1 MCVCKQIHVSCL
13 ILHLGG
19 NPAAVCLLEK
29 DIADTTKQKI
39 AAEMNLS
46 ETAFVIPSKLASDVE
61 SGNKKVNDDTSL
73 KSRTDLF
80 QTMSRFSLRWFTP
93 TSEVPL
99 CGHATLAS
107 AVVLFFIKNNQQVY
121 IKIKVNVYI

>member
-1 MCVCKQIHVSCL
+1 MYCL
-13 ILHLGG
+13 TLHLGG

-29 DIADTTKQKI
+29 DISDTTKQKI

-46 ETAFVIPSKLASDVE
+46 ETAFVIPSKLVPDAE
-61 SGNKKVNDDTSL
+61 SGNIKVNDTSL
-73 KSRTDLF
+73 KSRRDLF

-121 IKIKVNVYI
+121 QDK

>member
-1 MCVCKQIHVSCL
+1 M
-13 ILHLGG
+13 
-19 NPAAVCLLEK
+19 CLLEK
-29 DIADTTKQKI
+29 DIPDITKQKI

-46 ETAFVIPSKLASDVE
+46 ETAFVVPAKLISNTEIDHAEVNG
-61 SGNKKVNDDTSL
+61 GNTNISIDM
-73 KSRTDLF
+73 F

-107 AVVLFFIKNNQQVY
+107 AVVLFFIKNNQQVQTNR
-121 IKIKVNVYI
+121 K